1 VGALAHLL
9 KDRFFIGE
17 VAFRG
22 EVHRGEHQP
31 ILDAALLEAVQGRLP
46 RRRRRCRL
54 RRSPALLTGRIFD
67 QCGYRMSPTHAN
79 KRGARYRDYV
89 PGRASEEAH
98 GAGIDCVSP
107 LTPCLWA
114 FVVR

>member
-31 ILDAALLEAVQGRLP
+31 ILDAALLEAVQGKIAAQAAALP
-46 RRRRRCRL
+46 GA
-54 RRSPALLTGRIFD
+54 ALT
-67 QCGYRMSPTHAN
+67 
-79 KRGARYRDYV
+79 RGADR
-89 PGRASEEAH
+89 PH
-98 GAGIDCVSP
+98 
-107 LTPCLWA
+107 L
-114 FVVR
+114 